1 MSMPESEPRYVISIA
16 ARIIGIET
24 HTLRYYER
32 LGLIQPFRS
41 SGNIR
46 YYSETELEQL
56 RRIKTLI
63 GDLGINIAGVEV
75 IMRMSETI
83 KKLQQRIEELEL
95 ELESMRRQNDASG
108 PNKQIKKRK

>member
-1 MSMPESEPRYVISIA
+1 MNMHESEPRYVISIA

-41 SGNIR
+41 TGNIR
-46 YYSETELEQL
+46 YYSETEIEQL

-63 GDLGINIAGVEV
+63 NDLGINIAGVEV
-75 IMRMSETI
+75 IMRMSEKI
-83 KKLQQRIEELEL
+83 RELQQHIEELESAL
-95 ELESMRRQNDASG
+95 DALKQSEDASG
-108 PNKQIKKRK
+108 TKKQTKRK